1 MMAATSDGKANP
13 ENFFIKMGDKKVNFS
28 DPVGNE
34 PNSMI
39 PPHSNFSTRVTTGMN
54 NFPS

>member
-13 ENFFIKMGDKKVNFS
+13 ENFFIKMGDKKVIFA

-34 PNSMI
+34 PIKMI
-39 PPHSNFSTRVTTGMN
+39 PPQSNLYTRVTTGMI